1 MLSVFFA
8 AFLPLFAAH
17 AADLPCLEER
27 PLLNAQVTDA
37 SLSGLESAALLA
49 RIPHR
54 ADDPTWL
61 STAEAIVIF
70 RRDLQTFR
78 WNAHLKL
85 HFPSDAPYGIPFT
98 FTAARVRIEE
108 PAFEATL
115 DWSHA
120 CSEVGHSIF
129 PRQSFE
135 TMLPE
140 SFSPISKLRGL
151 QLLLWG
157 SRN

>member
-1 MLSVFFA
+1 MLPVFFA
-8 AFLPLFAAH
+8 ALLPLAAW
-17 AADLPCLEER
+17 ASELPCLEEL
-27 PLLNAQVTDA
+27 PLLSVQVTDVK
-37 SLSGLESAALLA
+37 LSGLESTALLA

-54 ADDPTWL
+54 AEDPTWL
-61 STAEAIVIF
+61 STAEALVIF

-78 WNAHLKL
+78 WNAYLKL

-98 FTAARVRIEE
+98 FAAARVRIDE
-108 PAFEATL
+108 PAFETTL
-115 DWSHA
+115 DWSLA
-120 CSEVGHSIF
+120 CSDTGHSIF

-135 TMLPE
+135 TVLPVNLP
-140 SFSPISKLRGL
+140 STTQLRGL